1 MKISNNILAAYQ
13 KGLTNQQEESLVF
26 NEMIHNEQFAEML
39 MIMDEIDSSEE
50 ISQLEEAFY
59 KMNDT
64 HLKEKN
70 DIDNINNTRMNVSK
84 KFVVAPGVS
93 AATPV
98 FAHRLYE
105 MYKDGRFDGLF
116 HSNVAARADNTNDT
130 EDIRISHSEVEGNI
144 GFAQAETNYGKPDL
158 NEEFNPNTY
167 QYYPDTCAF
176 QSQAL
181 ILNEYGINVTQE
193 DLIQI
198 AKEQGWYVD
207 GYGTPI
213 DKVGKMLEYFGVDTS
228 ITEGNNIFNLVNELA
243 QGHRVLVTVDSGE
256 LWNPGWKESLED
268 WISGK
273 KADHAL
279 LVVGANTSD
288 PDNIQIIVTDPGNG
302 NTQYA
307 YSEKQFLDAWK
318 DSNCY
323 MTSTNVS
330 PEEFTAHQALPP
342 MDTFADIP
350 YASISRLS
358 DAGLD
363 ISNSDYH
370 PFLDDF
376 LNHPDH
382 LDTLITQYP
391 ALFDF
396 SDDSIDVASNP

>member
-13 KGLTNQQEESLVF
+13 KGLTNQQEESLVL
-26 NEMIHNEQFAEML
+26 NEMIHNEQLAEML

-50 ISQLEEAFY
+50 FSQLKEAFY
-59 KMNDT
+59 KMDDAY
-64 HLKEKN
+64 LKEKN
-70 DIDNINNTRMNVSK
+70 NTDNINNTRMNVSK
-84 KFVVAPGVS
+84 KFVVAPGVA

-116 HSNVAARADNTNDT
+116 HSNVAARTDVSNGD
-130 EDIRISHSEVEGNI
+130 VEITSDKDENNV
-144 GFAQAETNYGKPDL
+144 GFAQAETSYGKPDL
-158 NEEFNPNTY
+158 NEKFNPDTF

-181 ILNEYGINVTQE
+181 ILNEYGIHVTQE

-207 GYGTPI
+207 GYGTPM
-213 DKVGKMLEYFGVDTS
+213 DKVGKMLEHFGVDTS
-228 ITEGNNIFNLVNELA
+228 ITEGNNIFNLINELA

-256 LWNPGWKESLED
+256 LWNPGWKEGLED
-268 WISGK
+268 WIGGE

-279 LVVGANTSD
+279 LVVGADTSD
-288 PDNIQIIVTDPGNG
+288 PQNIRIIVTDPGNG

-330 PEEFTAHQALPP
+330 PEEFATHQVLPP
-342 MDTFADIP
+342 MNTFADIP
-350 YASISRLS
+350 YASIARLS

-363 ISNSDYH
+363 IDNNDYH
-370 PFLDDF
+370 PFFEDF

-382 LDTLITQYP
+382 LDTLMAQYP
-391 ALFDF
+391 DLFDF
-396 SDDSIDVASNP
+396 SDDSMDAASNP